1 MEIASDRGRRAQ
13 DWDITI
19 SVLVNVERVKKM
31 LKRGMVLMKS
41 IMTLKILLAL
51 VLLQSGE

>member
-13 DWDITI
+13 DWDIRI
-19 SVLVNVERVKKM
+19 SVLVNVERVKNM

>member
-1 MEIASDRGRRAQ
+1 LEIASDRGRRAQ

>member
-51 VLLQSGE
+51 VILQSGE